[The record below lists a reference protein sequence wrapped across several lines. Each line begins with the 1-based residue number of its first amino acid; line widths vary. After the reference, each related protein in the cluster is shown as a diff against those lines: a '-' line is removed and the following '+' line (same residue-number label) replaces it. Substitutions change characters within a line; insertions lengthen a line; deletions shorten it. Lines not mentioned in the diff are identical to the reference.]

1 MKLYV
6 AGPMRGMPQYN
17 RAAFEANAY
26 VLRQAGYDVVTPI
39 EVDRRVDP
47 AFDHAIH
54 VATPKQIA
62 RFQAESMA
70 ELARCDGVALLP
82 GWRGSVGTMQEID
95 LACSLRIPC
104 GELPVWLWV
113 AAKTGHRD
121 AVRQAAEIIRRYV
134 KETPVGSQPPMI
146 VGAARAWLAKNG
158 KAR

>member
-1 MKLYV
+1 MVRGVTARREHGKYGGTRRPERHTMKLYV

-82 GWRGSVGTMQEID
+82 GWRG
-95 LACSLRIPC
+95 
-104 GELPVWLWV
+104 
-113 AAKTGHRD
+113 
-121 AVRQAAEIIRRYV
+121 
-134 KETPVGSQPPMI
+134 
-146 VGAARAWLAKNG
+146 
-158 KAR
+158 